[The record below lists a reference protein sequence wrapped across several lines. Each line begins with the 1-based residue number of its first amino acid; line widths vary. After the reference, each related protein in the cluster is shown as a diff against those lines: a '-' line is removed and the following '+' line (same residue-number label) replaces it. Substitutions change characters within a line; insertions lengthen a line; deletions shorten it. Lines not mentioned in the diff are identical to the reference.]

1 MKVISV
7 ISLLGLCLI
16 FAGCGTILSEKRDM
30 RIPVI
35 LDTDANNEVDD
46 QHAIAYTLLNGD
58 VFKVEGLTV
67 NRTRNGGGIEEQH
80 AEAMRVVRLCK
91 LDNVVPILNGASGGF
106 DEIRGSI
113 NSENFDGSE
122 AVDFII
128 EQSLLPRDQKLVIL
142 AVGKLT
148 NVALAVEKDPSIV
161 NRVRLVWLGSNYP
174 NPGEYN
180 LVNDIPS
187 MNYLLGTDIPF
198 EMVTVRYSE
207 ETGTGAVRLSR
218 ERALEEMPGLGPQ
231 VDQPVVGRHG
241 GDFFCFGDYSANLF
255 EHIECYGDP
264 PSRAL
269 FDMAAVAIVK
279 NPEWGEKSRIKAPVM
294 VEEKWQLTEGSD
306 REVLLWE
313 NFDKEAIIE
322 DFFKTMR
329 KPVLVY

>member
-1 MKVISV
+1 M
-7 ISLLGLCLI
+7 L
-16 FAGCGTILSEKRDM
+16 EKEDT

-67 NRTRNGGGIEEQH
+67 NRTRNGGGIEDQY

-91 LDNVVPILNGASGGF
+91 LDNVVPIINGASGGF
-106 DEIRGSI
+106 DEIKDSTDART
-113 NSENFDGSE
+113 FDGSE

-128 EQSLLPRDQKLVIL
+128 EQSLVPRDQKLVIL

-148 NVALAVEKDPSIV
+148 NVALAVKKDPSIV

-180 LVNDIPS
+180 LENDIPS
-187 MNYLLGTDIPF
+187 MNYLLGTEIPF

-218 ERALEEMPGLGPQ
+218 DRAMKEMPGLGPKIAE
-231 VDQPVVGRHG
+231 PVTGRHG

-255 EHIECYGDP
+255 EHVECYGDP

-279 NPEWGEKSRIKAPVM
+279 NPDWAEKTKIEAPVM
-294 VEEKWQLTEGSD
+294 VGEEWQFTEGSNRD
-306 REVLLWE
+306 VLLWE

-322 DFFKTMR
+322 DFLKTMR
-329 KPVLVY
+329 RPVFVY